1 MKKEYII
8 YKLSDASKEACK
20 IDNEL
25 FPMYNVKRGLRNED
39 GTGVLVGLT
48 KVGNVVGYERLPE
61 GGLKAIPGKLFYRGY
76 DVEDIAHGL
85 IKEKRFGF
93 EEVAYLLLSGKLP
106 DKEELAGFK
115 ELICDNM
122 PLEQKT
128 KMNILDLE
136 GQNIMNILARSVLEM
151 YTFDPNPDDTSRDN
165 LMRQSIEL
173 ISRFP
178 TIIAY
183 AYNIYRHSQQGRS
196 LHIRHPHENLSI
208 AENFLHMLKKDF
220 TDLEARTLDLLLVLQ
235 AEHGGGNNSTFTV
248 RVTSSTGTDTYSSIA
263 AGIGS
268 LKGPLHGGANIQ
280 VVDMF
285 HHLKENIADWKNVDE
300 IDTYFMRMLN
310 KEAYN
315 KTGLIYGI
323 GHAVYT
329 ISDPRA
335 VVLKELA
342 RSVLEMYTFDP
353 NPDDTSR
360 DNLMRQSIELISRFP
375 TIIAYA
381 YNIYRHSQQ
390 GRSLHIRHPHENL
403 SIAENFL
410 HMLKKDFT
418 DLEART
424 LDLLLV
430 LQAEHGGGNNST
442 FTVRVTSSTGTDT
455 YSSIAAGIGSLKGPL
470 HGGANIQ
477 VVDMF
482 HHLKEN
488 IADWKNV
495 DEIDTYFMRMLNKEA
510 YNKTGLIYGIGHA
523 VYTISDPRAVV
534 LKELA
539 RDLAKEKGRE
549 EEFAFLELLE
559 SRAIEC
565 FAKHKGTKKRV
576 SSNVDFYSGFVYEM
590 IGLPQEIYTPLF
602 AMARIVGWTAHRIE
616 ELNFDGKRIIRPA
629 YKNVLEEQPYLPIA
643 DR

>member
-128 KMNILDLE
+128 KMNIL
-136 GQNIMNILARSVLEM
+136 ARSVLEM

-248 RVTSSTGTDTYSSIA
+248 RVTSST
-263 AGIGS
+263 
-268 LKGPLHGGANIQ
+268 
-280 VVDMF
+280 
-285 HHLKENIADWKNVDE
+285 
-300 IDTYFMRMLN
+300 R
-310 KEAYN
+310 
-315 KTGLIYGI
+315 
-323 GHAVYT
+323 
-329 ISDPRA
+329 
-335 VVLKELA
+335 
-342 RSVLEMYTFDP
+342 
-353 NPDDTSR
+353 
-360 DNLMRQSIELISRFP
+360 
-375 TIIAYA
+375 
-381 YNIYRHSQQ
+381 
-390 GRSLHIRHPHENL
+390 
-403 SIAENFL
+403 
-410 HMLKKDFT
+410 
-418 DLEART
+418 
-424 LDLLLV
+424 
-430 LQAEHGGGNNST
+430 
-442 FTVRVTSSTGTDT
+442 TDT

-629 YKNVLEEQPYLPIA
+629 YKNVLEEQKYVPVA
-643 DR
+643 ER